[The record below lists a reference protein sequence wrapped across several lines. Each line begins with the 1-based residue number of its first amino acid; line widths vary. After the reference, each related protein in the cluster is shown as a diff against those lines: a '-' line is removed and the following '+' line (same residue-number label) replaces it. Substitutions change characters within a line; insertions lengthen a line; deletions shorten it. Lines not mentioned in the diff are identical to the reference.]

1 MRLLPFLPLHRTS
14 FPLASFLLTI
24 ALAVTVF
31 ASPVT
36 MTITNHQ
43 LERRG
48 ASRNFDV
55 YVARAYP
62 AHLVHTRQDIYVRTD
77 SEVEAQQ
84 VVHLYLVNRNN
95 NDATG
100 IIGFKL
106 SDNINAIIPARGLK
120 REDLNSYALLIGSIT
135 VKTDPKGT
143 LEKLRNL
150 TYLRRQTALLGI
162 EYITDSPSFVA
173 VATYVLSVYGS
184 ESWKRLYDKLKA
196 ARRSRRMRNY

>member
-14 FPLASFLLTI
+14 FPLASFLLRI

-36 MTITNHQ
+36 ITNHQ

-48 ASRNFDV
+48 ASANFGV

-62 AHLVHTRQDIYVRTD
+62 AHLVHTRQDAYVRAD

-84 VVHLYLVNRNN
+84 VVHLYLINHNN
-95 NDATG
+95 KDG
-100 IIGFKL
+100 IVGYKL
-106 SDNINAIIPARGLK
+106 SDNNNAIIPAKGLK
-120 REDLNSYALLIGSIT
+120 REDLGSYALMIGSFT
-135 VKTDPKGT
+135 VDTDPRAT

-150 TYLRRQTALLGI
+150 KYLRNQAALLGI
-162 EYITDSPSFVA
+162 EYITDSPSYVA
-173 VATYVLSVYGS
+173 VATYVLRVYGS
-184 ESWKRLYDKLKA
+184 ESWKTLYDKMKA
-196 ARRSRRMRNY
+196 ARRRRRMRNY